1 MTEYPG
7 LSYGLSGV
15 FHIWEGR
22 SMNKNHEGYTD
33 YTACEAVRRA
43 DRDRKRKRTGENSPF
58 HLTYRLEEAS
68 GFAEA
73 KNTVCR

>member
-1 MTEYPG
+1 VDCPG
-7 LSYGLSGV
+7 YSIYGRV
-15 FHIWEGR
+15 Q

-43 DRDRKRKRTGENSPF
+43 DRDRKRKRAVDSPL
-58 HLTYRLEEAS
+58 HLTYRLEEAG

-73 KNTVCR
+73 RNTVCR